1 MSTKY
6 LGTKK
11 NKYQGIMIYNLW
23 ENRFKPLVGSKQL
36 SMIDEKQG
44 IPSLETYIAHLFI
57 IYKTR

>member
-36 SMIDEKQG
+36 SMIVEK
-44 IPSLETYIAHLFI
+44 
-57 IYKTR
+57 